1 MPKGQNPLP
10 HRKAEMVV
18 FFAFAVGCAASA
30 LLKAD
35 VPPAAL
41 LPSIISAAPLIL
53 LAAPSL
59 TGVYFIPAVC
69 AASGLCVTE
78 YIKAE
83 GLTHIPVLCLLVPL
97 IFLASSAGMEIS
109 GRVRMCCR
117 TSPKLKS
124 GGRRAEILLYLS
136 AAGSLISAYFIFR

>member
-1 MPKGQNPLP
+1 MPNGQNPLP
-10 HRKAEMVV
+10 RRKAETVV
-18 FFAFAVGCAASA
+18 FFAFAAGCAASA
-30 LLKAD
+30 LLNAA

-41 LPSIISAAPLIL
+41 LPSIICAAPLVL

-59 TGVYFIPAVC
+59 IGVYLIPVLS
-69 AASGLCVTE
+69 AASGLCVTG

-83 GLTHIPVLCLLVPL
+83 GLAHVPVLCLLVPL
-97 IFLASSAGMEIS
+97 IFIASSAGMELS

-117 TSPKLKS
+117 TSPKLRP
-124 GGRRAEILLYLS
+124 GGRRAELLLYLS